1 MQKVFYTFFSIVL
14 LWHFIVSETAAAAS
28 RLPDLPQV
36 EQDTNVHTLA
46 TTYCRLL
53 WQSVNTPTTL
63 GYDKTD
69 SDIFREKFAKAVS
82 EFEILLKKIA
92 DNKPIMIGDTI
103 ILHSDPITDTALLAV
118 AEYFDA
124 STHSVLK
131 TALTNMRELG
141 KHNEGLDFDNETL
154 AHVNEIFV
162 YAWNKVKE
170 NPSVRLPALLLGLVD
185 AAPTCI
191 QGYSVRMLCAVHPP
205 KQKTKE

>member
-1 MQKVFYTFFSIVL
+1 
-14 LWHFIVSETAAAAS
+14 
-28 RLPDLPQV
+28 
-36 EQDTNVHTLA
+36 
-46 TTYCRLL
+46 
-53 WQSVNTPTTL
+53 
-63 GYDKTD
+63 
-69 SDIFREKFAKAVS
+69 
-82 EFEILLKKIA
+82 
-92 DNKPIMIGDTI
+92 
-103 ILHSDPITDTALLAV
+103 
-118 AEYFDA
+118 
-124 STHSVLK
+124 
-131 TALTNMRELG
+131 MRELG